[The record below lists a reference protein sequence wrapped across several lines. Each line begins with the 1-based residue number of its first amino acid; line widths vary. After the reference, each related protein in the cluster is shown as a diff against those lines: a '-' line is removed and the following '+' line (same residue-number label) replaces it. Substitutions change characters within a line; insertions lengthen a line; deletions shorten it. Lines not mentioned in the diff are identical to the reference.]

1 MERKRLDWAHLFKK
15 TGCQLW
21 WNFPELWRHFWFCC
35 SSVLNAVVTS
45 AVHSYTDMYSRQADV
60 SFCGI
65 KQHLKSLTCK
75 QLLSVSNNNFEF
87 SYNVKFYWL
96 YSCPVIFFFLS
107 FFLSFFL
114 LSFFLLLLSFFFF
127 FSFSFSFF
135 LFFLSFLS
143 FFSSFFFFFLSF
155 FFFFLSFFLSCL
167 FLSSF
172 FFFLFY
178 KLFMIIIYFFFY
190 LFLLFFSLFFLLF
203 IFCKVLIMWKCLN
216 KYSD

>member
-1 MERKRLDWAHLFKK
+1 M
-15 TGCQLW
+15 
-21 WNFPELWRHFWFCC
+21 
-35 SSVLNAVVTS
+35 TS

-96 YSCPVIFFFLS
+96 YSCPVIFSFFLSFLS

-114 LSFFLLLLSFFFF
+114 LSFFLSFFRFLLPCFLLLFN
-127 FSFSFSFF
+127 
-135 LFFLSFLS
+135 
-143 FFSSFFFFFLSF
+143 
-155 FFFFLSFFLSCL
+155 
-167 FLSSF
+167 
-172 FFFLFY
+172 

-190 LFLLFFSLFFLLF
+190 LFLLFFSLSLFLLLF

-216 KYSD
+216 KIFRLIAEVTVIMYW